1 MTEVLPRPGDLAR
14 RSGVTGN
21 TVAIVASLAEFG
33 LHPFGEPRQVY
44 YHAFVC
50 ADSNLL
56 GPVGRTNRK
65 LDAPPINVDH
75 FRFAGDASTSR
86 RRRQMAHGEA
96 RPKRAFAGVEIRL
109 RSEERR
115 VGKE

>member
-14 RSGVTGN
+14 HSGMTGN

-33 LHPFGEPRQVY
+33 LHPFGELRQVY

-56 GPVGRTNRK
+56 GSVGRTNRK
-65 LDAPPINVDH
+65 LDAPPINVTH
-75 FRFAGDASTSR
+75 KS
-86 RRRQMAHGEA
+86 
-96 RPKRAFAGVEIRL
+96 II
-109 RSEERR
+109 
-115 VGKE
+115 